1 MVSRETS
8 PQKSESL
15 AEWKSAHS
23 GYIFDSIVVGAG
35 QAGLAA
41 GYELRRR
48 GIDFLLL
55 LLLDSNPKPGGAWQ
69 H

>member
-1 MVSRETS
+1 MRVYD
-8 PQKSESL
+8 
-15 AEWKSAHS
+15 

-55 LLLDSNPKPGGAWQ
+55 LLDSNSKPGGAWQ